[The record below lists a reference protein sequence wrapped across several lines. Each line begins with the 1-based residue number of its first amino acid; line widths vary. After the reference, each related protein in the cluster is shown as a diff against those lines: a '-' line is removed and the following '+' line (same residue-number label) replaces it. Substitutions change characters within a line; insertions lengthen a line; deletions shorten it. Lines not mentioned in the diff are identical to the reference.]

1 MTKLIRAFL
10 LLFIASGAHAAC
22 PTFAAGDT
30 SYIAKLNQLSAGCI
44 PTAGDAS
51 VPRAAAGGTA
61 NAITATFSPAITLAD
76 KTIVAVVAGA
86 ANSTTTPTFAP
97 NGLTAHTITKNGNSA
112 LVAGDIAAAGHVV
125 LLEYNLAGT
134 RWELLNPAVSGGGS
148 SSLTATYI
156 GYGDG
161 SNALTGSAELTYNA
175 TNKAFGLSASRNND
189 VDIGVV
195 NTNSGTGASAV
206 IFAQNDGGSNVAFYK
221 LGSNYTTS
229 GLLAANEG
237 FVYNN
242 TAAML
247 FTNSASADFIW
258 SYGGTAATNEVA
270 RLGAGTFSLGVAGTT
285 VGKLE
290 LNNATSGS
298 VTIQPTTGALGSAT
312 LTLPA
317 GASTSVIADTG
328 ASNNFLTA
336 ISAAG
341 VISKAQ
347 PAFSNLSGSA
357 TCAQLPALTG
367 DATTSA
373 GACATTLAT
382 VNSNVGTFGSA
393 TKSTTQTVNAKGLTT
408 AISEQTVTPAL
419 TSITDE
425 QRFCVRLSLESGV
438 PVSTTDQTAKTN
450 IYAMPFG
457 CKYISLWD
465 GSKWVTVSFTETALA
480 VGTQAA
486 LAPRDIFGYLS
497 SGALAVEDLA
507 WLNATVTM
515 TIASPGVVTW
525 VAHGMNNGDQV
536 VLTTTGALP
545 TGLSANTAYY
555 LVNKATDTFQ
565 LATTQGGTA
574 INTTGTQ
581 SGTHTGWQSKVRGTA
596 LAYTD
601 GVYTKSGDK
610 TRLHLGTY
618 LTASTTTTE
627 NSAAKRYLWNRF
639 NQQLSVMANATE
651 TTDTWTYTTA
661 TWRQA
666 NANTA
671 NQLDYVTGDASTVVA
686 AYAAANV
693 TNVNGNT
700 VYTAVGVDSTT
711 TPSGLRVPQGASV
724 SNQATAIYGS
734 YTGLPGA
741 GRHKLVWLEF
751 SGAGGTT
758 TWYGDAGSTNF
769 QAGINGSLWN

>member
-1 MTKLIRAFL
+1 L
-10 LLFIASGAHAAC
+10 
-22 PTFAAGDT
+22 
-30 SYIAKLNQLSAGCI
+30 
-44 PTAGDAS
+44 
-51 VPRAAAGGTA
+51 PRAAAGGTA

-112 LVAGDIAAAGHVV
+112 LVAGDIAAAGHVI

-206 IFAQNDGGSNVAFYK
+206 VFAQNDGGSNVAFYK

-242 TAAML
+242 TAALL

-285 VGKLE
+285 VGKVQ

-317 GASTSVIADTG
+317 GSSTPVIADTG
-328 ASNNFLTA
+328 SSNNFLTA
-336 ISAAG
+336 ISAGG

-367 DATTSA
+367 GVTSSA
-373 GACATTLAT
+373 GSCATTVATNANLTGPITSSGNATSIASQTGTGTKFVVDTSPTIVTPTIAKLANLTTNGFVKTGSGDGTLSVDTTSYGTLT
-382 VNSNVGTFGSA
+382 VASPAYSASITQSITGYSQINVGTLTGNLTLTLSGGVDGQPVRIRFKQDGTGSRL
-393 TKSTTQTVNAKGLTT
+393 LTLDSKFRLGADIT
-408 AISEQTVTPAL
+408 SVT
-419 TSITDE
+419 
-425 QRFCVRLSLESGV
+425 LS
-438 PVSTTDQTAKTN
+438 
-450 IYAMPFG
+450 
-457 CKYISLWD
+457 
-465 GSKWVTVSFTETALA
+465 
-480 VGTQAA
+480 
-486 LAPRDIFGYLS
+486 
-497 SGALAVEDLA
+497 
-507 WLNATVTM
+507 
-515 TIASPGVVTW
+515 
-525 VAHGMNNGDQV
+525 
-536 VLTTTGALP
+536 
-545 TGLSANTAYY
+545 
-555 LVNKATDTFQ
+555 
-565 LATTQGGTA
+565 TA
-574 INTTGTQ
+574 IN
-581 SGTHTGWQSKVRGTA
+581 K
-596 LAYTD
+596 TD
-601 GVYTKSGDK
+601 YLGVIY
-610 TRLHLGTY
+610 
-618 LTASTTTTE
+618 
-627 NSAAKRYLWNRF
+627 NSADDKY
-639 NQQLSVMANATE
+639 
-651 TTDTWTYTTA
+651 D
-661 TWRQA
+661 
-666 NANTA
+666 
-671 NQLDYVTGDASTVVA
+671 VVA
-686 AYAAANV
+686 IVKGY
-693 TNVNGNT
+693 
-700 VYTAVGVDSTT
+700 
-711 TPSGLRVPQGASV
+711 
-724 SNQATAIYGS
+724 
-734 YTGLPGA
+734 
-741 GRHKLVWLEF
+741 
-751 SGAGGTT
+751 
-758 TWYGDAGSTNF
+758 
-769 QAGINGSLWN
+769 